1 MLEKD
6 SPISLYNQLINIL
19 VDDIK
24 NNLKPNSKM
33 LSERE
38 ICMKYEISRTTV
50 RQALQELEN
59 IGYIYKVSG
68 KGTFV
73 SNIENIKKNL
83 IDSYSF
89 TEQMRAIGKKPKTEV
104 LSFEIVE
111 SYREIAEQM
120 NIFPGDEV
128 YYLKRLRLAD
138 GVPMMIEI
146 SYLPVKLFRS
156 LEKELIATK
165 PLYDIFKEDYNE
177 DISFAD
183 EEFFAGLVNPK
194 LAKTLNVQTNSP
206 CLNLKRTT
214 FNKKNQVLELTFS
227 TARSDQFV
235 YKIRHTRIK

>member
-1 MLEKD
+1 MLVKD

-24 NNLKPNSKM
+24 NHSKPNSKM

-38 ICMKYEISRTTV
+38 ICMKYDISRTTV

-59 IGYIYKVSG
+59 IGYIYKVAG

-73 SNIENIKKNL
+73 SNTENVRKNL
-83 IDSYSF
+83 IDTYSF
-89 TEQMRAIGKKPKTEV
+89 TEQMRAIGKSPKTEV

-111 SYREIAEQM
+111 SYKDIAEQM
-120 NIFPGDEV
+120 RINPGDKV

-138 GVPMMIEI
+138 AIPMMVEI
-146 SYLPVKLFRS
+146 SYIPVKLFRA
-156 LEKELIATK
+156 LERELVSSK

-183 EEFFAGLVNPK
+183 EEFVAGLVKPK
-194 LAKTLNVQTNSP
+194 LAKALDVPVNSA

-214 FNKKNQVLELTFS
+214 FNTRNQILELTFS
-227 TARSDQFV
+227 TARSDQFI
-235 YKIRHTRIK
+235 YKIRHTR